1 MRFVKIAGVF
11 DYQSLTS
18 LFRMIL
24 NNKYIHI
31 LI

>member
-24 NNKYIHI
+24 NKKREPN
-31 LI
+31 